1 MQQRRHHH
9 QHPKVVSSK
18 HSHARHYEPSAATLL
33 GDASSSI
40 RAGNDFPI
48 DCLTYHD
55 SPRFEAKES
64 MNREVVSLEE
74 QKVNATSKCLW
85 DSLLLAMIDA
95 EMLNPL
101 GASDDPP
108 RIKEECLG
116 FLKVKDDH
124 QKESKAAGKKK
135 CKKSDE
141 EKKIEFK
148 SEFHRQYYSLRVNDA
163 AEAKAAAEAQDVV
176 KTKTASDARAAEAKA
191 GEADQS
197 ILVPV
202 HQFYEVSFCAASQSA
217 CVVLVLTARF
227 CRKE

>member
-1 MQQRRHHH
+1 M
-9 QHPKVVSSK
+9 
-18 HSHARHYEPSAATLL
+18 
-33 GDASSSI
+33 
-40 RAGNDFPI
+40 
-48 DCLTYHD
+48 
-55 SPRFEAKES
+55 
-64 MNREVVSLEE
+64 SLEE

-116 FLKVKDDH
+116 FLKVKYDH
-124 QKESKAAGKKK
+124 QKETKAAGKKK

-148 SEFHRQYYSLRVNDA
+148 IEFHRQYHSLRVNDA

-176 KTKTASDARAAEAKA
+176 KAKTASDARAVAEAKSAAEAKA

-202 HQFYEVSFCAASQSA
+202 NKFYEVSFCAAS
-217 CVVLVLTARF
+217 
-227 CRKE
+227 